1 VIHMNRKEYKGNKR
15 WSLLELYQ
23 LVGLLAF
30 DPKPHVTFSDF
41 LTVGILFPE
50 KNLTKHNK

>member
-1 VIHMNRKEYKGNKR
+1 MNRKEYKGNKR